1 MPHRTPSFR
10 GLLEATGEN
19 QTWLLRIAWVQPS
32 QSLPQAV
39 NSCAQRDCLTY
50 PRPQQANSILEQ
62 MWSLLTSNLVLLKG
76 QGSSWPSFFS
86 FLLCQQPFLYLVNAC
101 LFLWIRGMC
110 LLKKKK
116 LKRQYEKKSSFKLS
130 LPLLRF
136 SHVCRDILHLN
147 RMLHAHTWVY
157 AHTHTHTPQI
167 PKRS

>member
-39 NSCAQRDCLTY
+39 NSSAQRDCLTY

-86 FLLCQQPFLYLVNAC
+86 FLLCQQSFLYLVNAC

-116 LKRQYEKKSSFKLS
+116 IKKTIWKEEFFQIILTFIKVLTCLS
-130 LPLLRF
+130 WHPSLEQN
-136 SHVCRDILHLN
+136 VACTHLSIC
-147 RMLHAHTWVY
+147 
-157 AHTHTHTPQI
+157 THTHSHSTD
-167 PKRS
+167 S